1 MDRNNLQPRAGFAYA
16 LNDRSVVRGGIGR
29 YYEKL
34 FNGQASPLQGNG
46 VLGDSFIV
54 NFPVAAADPGPSNG
68 RLPTDP
74 MLVGGPVVNRTL
86 LNRLYP
92 PGTLTR
98 NTATVQYDTPAREMP
113 RSTQLSFGYERQ
125 IGATMS
131 IGADFV
137 HNEGRGWL
145 AYDLNPGLRV
155 NTTRTGAIVRTDLLG
170 LAGQLGLSAVFEQ
183 RVVSVRR
190 FRPIRSTTA
199 STCLWSGAI
208 GASGAPVSATRWGT
222 PAAIT
227 AARRR
232 RPIISRCWPSVI
244 SILGY
249 GPLDTDRRHNLT
261 VNGRLEVPHT
271 KGLTVS
277 ALFRYMTGRP
287 FTIMDSTVDA
297 DRNGILFDPLPPG
310 TYSGVGTTAITAESE
325 GGRNGAYGPDYAQLD
340 VRIGYRIRPGKG
352 RTLDL
357 FLESFNLTN
366 RSNYTNPPSDKRL
379 PTFLVLNGLVAGGF
393 PRQVQLGIR
402 LGF

>member
-1 MDRNNLQPRAGFAYA
+1 
-16 LNDRSVVRGGIGR
+16 
-29 YYEKL
+29 
-34 FNGQASPLQGNG
+34 
-46 VLGDSFIV
+46 
-54 NFPVAAADPGPSNG
+54 
-68 RLPTDP
+68 

-131 IGADFV
+131 MGADFV

-170 LAGQLGLSAVFEQ
+170 LAGQLGLPAFSNSVLSRFDDSGRSKYDGLNLSLERRYRGFWSA
-183 RVVSVRR
+183 RVGYTLGYAR
-190 FRPIRSTTA
+190 
-199 STCLWSGAI
+199 GNY
-208 GASGAPVSATRWGT
+208 SGAPSAANNFQVLGERNLD
-222 PAAIT
+222 
-227 AARRR
+227 
-232 RPIISRCWPSVI
+232 
-244 SILGY
+244 LGY

-277 ALFRYMTGRP
+277 GLFRYMTGRP

-297 DRNGILFDPLPPG
+297 DRNGILFDPLAPG
-310 TYSGVGTTAITAESE
+310 TYSGVGTTAFTAESE

-340 VRIGYRIRPGKG
+340 VRVGYRIRPGKG

-393 PRQVQLGIR
+393 PRQAQLGIR